1 MKRSLG
7 VSLYPDHSDLDE
19 DKEYLKL
26 AQKYGFTRIFMSMLE
41 VTEDP
46 EIVKEKFRQLITFAK
61 SSGFETILDVAPNIF
76 EQLDISYDDLGFF
89 HETGADG
96 IRLDL
101 G

>member
-41 VTEDP
+41 VTE
-46 EIVKEKFRQLITFAK
+46 RTLK
-61 SSGFETILDVAPNIF
+61 S
-76 EQLDISYDDLGFF
+76 
-89 HETGADG
+89 
-96 IRLDL
+96 
-101 G
+101 